1 MNVLYL
7 ANPNDNHD
15 LKWISYFVENKLV
28 RGFLMPRES
37 HKAPLGIKLQAG
49 SLEIVD
55 SIPDFSI
62 LRFHQTLLTAIKIR
76 RFIRKNEIHAIHI
89 LFAEPN
95 ALWCLFRNFFSIP
108 IIITCRGTDVL
119 QTIPRTFQTRNLINL
134 FVAPAYRLAFR
145 RADYI
150 TGTSQQQLKSI
161 FNFSGR
167 ETNISIVRT
176 GVDISRML
184 SDTSGFFPLSDFSPY
199 ILFPRYIKPLYNH
212 EFCLEAVALLP
223 PEIKSAYKFVF
234 VGKNC
239 ESQQATYQ
247 SFLEEK
253 MKSIQHVDFIFLP
266 EMQQESMF
274 ELYKRSSLVVMTP
287 HSDGSPVSAMEA
299 IVCGS
304 NVILGPLQ
312 YDEEVFKAW
321 TFHLK
326 SWDATELARL
336 MTNCL
341 QEAKTKDV
349 NAYVH
354 LVDRNKEMK
363 KVAKIYESVLGEQA
377 GILLNSVQDE
387 LKTYTQCSRC
397 ILDTHDDP
405 EITFDSHGICSYCR
419 SYEKLESKL
428 VKKGEAGEAELNRLV
443 KLIKDSGAG
452 KPYDCILG
460 LSGGV
465 DSTYLAYQAKK
476 LGLRPLA
483 VHFDNGWNSELAV
496 SNIENI
502 INRLGFDLHTFVI
515 DWDEFKD
522 LQLSFLKASVVD
534 IELLTDHAIITKLYQ
549 LAIKHNIKYIL
560 SGTNVV
566 TEAVLPSPWIH
577 NKRDHI
583 HIRAVQEKFGTV
595 PIKTFPLF
603 TSSLK
608 WLVVWKGIKSASL
621 LDLMPY
627 NKKDV
632 KKIIATELGWR
643 DYGGKHYESVFTRFY
658 QGYILPTKFGIDKRK
673 AHLSNLICSGQITR
687 GEALEE
693 LSKPGYDEATRK
705 SDYEFVLKKLDLSR
719 EAFEAIMKA
728 PVRKHTEFPVEN
740 SIYDRFPWLKI
751 VRPIWQKIKSVRKLS

>member
-1 MNVLYL
+1 MNILYL
-7 ANPNDNHD
+7 ANPFDSHD
-15 LKWISYFVENKLV
+15 IKWISYFVENKFV
-28 RGFLMPRES
+28 KAFLMPRTS
-37 HKAPLGIKLQAG
+37 HKIPDSLALNG
-49 SLEIVD
+49 SLQIVD
-55 SIPDFSI
+55 PVPDFSI
-62 LRFHQTLLTAIKIR
+62 LRFYQTLYAAYRIK

-95 ALWCLFRNFFSIP
+95 ALWCIFRDYFSIP
-108 IIITCRGTDVL
+108 IIVTCRGTDVL
-119 QTIPRTFQTRNLINL
+119 KTIPRAFQERNLINR
-134 FVAPAYRLAFR
+134 FVAPAYIRAFLK
-145 RADYI
+145 ADFV
-150 TGTSQQQLKSI
+150 TGTSRQQVNSI
-161 FNFSGR
+161 FKFSGR
-167 ETNISIVRT
+167 NQNVSIVRT
-176 GVDISRML
+176 GVDINRL
-184 SDTSGFFPLSDFSPY
+184 RGDTSSAFPLPDQKPF
-199 ILFPRYIKPLYNH
+199 ILLPRYIKPLYNH
-212 EFCLEAVALLP
+212 EFCLSAIELLP
-223 PEIKSAYKFVF
+223 TKVKAMCRIVLI
-234 VGKNC
+234 GKNKDP
-239 ESQQATYQ
+239 QQAAYQ
-247 SFLEEK
+247 NFLEEK
-253 MKSIQHVDFIFLP
+253 MNTIKDVEFIFLP
-266 EMQQESMF
+266 EMAQESMF
-274 ELYKRSSLVVMTP
+274 ELYKRASLVIMTP
-287 HSDGSPVSAMEA
+287 NSDGSPVSAMEA
-299 IVCGS
+299 VVCGAK
-304 NVILGPLQ
+304 VILGPLP
-312 YDEEVFKAW
+312 YDEIFKPW
-321 TFHLK
+321 TFKLK
-326 SWDATELARL
+326 DWSQQELADL
-336 MTNCL
+336 ILHCL
-341 QEAKTKDV
+341 SIQNSTDMKSFFP
-349 NAYVH
+349 
-354 LVDRNKEMK
+354 LVDRNVEME
-363 KVAKIYESVLGEQA
+363 KVRAIYEGVVNKKEIQWS
-377 GILLNSVQDE
+377 NN
-387 LKTYTQCSRC
+387 TQPNETKRYIQCTQC
-397 ILDTHDDP
+397 ILDTKDDSAI
-405 EITFDSHGICSYCR
+405 EFDGSGVCSYCR
-419 SYEKLESKL
+419 DYEIKESKF
-428 VKKGEAGEAELNRLV
+428 VKKGEEGERALEALV
-443 KLIKDSGAG
+443 NKIKESGLG

-460 LSGGV
+460 VSGGV

-515 DWDEFKD
+515 DWEEFKD

-549 LAIKHNIKYIL
+549 LAIENNIKYIL

-673 AHLSNLICSGQITR
+673 AHLSNLICSGQISR

-693 LSKPGYDEATRK
+693 LSKPGYDDATRK
-705 SDYEFVLKKLDLSR
+705 SDYEFVLKKLNLR
-719 EAFEAIMKA
+719 HEEFEAIMKA

-751 VRPIWQKIKSVRKLS
+751 VRPVWQKIKSVRKLS

>member
-1 MNVLYL
+1 MKLAVVSNDYPGPDLLYGDTFVHSRVKGYKASCEVAVIGFNSNLRQDRVFEYEGISVWITRDQSFFEQKIREYNPDAIVAHLIQHSIANLLLSFHKPLVIFIHGFEALSWKRRLMNYTKPGDLPYL
-7 ANPNDNHD
+7 LKYVRENRKQLKGLKEVVEKTKKRNDVHFIFVSNWLKEAARLDVNTTFFNAHVIPNGIDTTLFSFQKKAEEQRKKILILRSFKARNYANDIAVEVISILSKKKFFSELEFCIYGEGYLFKSLTDKVKHFPNVILNN
-15 LKWISYFVENKLV
+15 YFVENKIIPSIHKQYGIFLCPSRLDTQGVSMCEAMASGLV
-28 RGFLMPRES
+28 PITCPVGGIPEYATNGVSSFQIETAKDIADKIEFLYNNPDAFLRMSE
-37 HKAPLGIKLQAG
+37 QARK
-49 SLEIVD
+49 EIVSKSD
-55 SIPDFSI
+55 LSSTIKKE
-62 LRFHQTLLTAIKIR
+62 LRVIHSTL
-76 RFIRKNEIHAIHI
+76 NEASVIS
-89 LFAEPN
+89 N
-95 ALWCLFRNFFSIP
+95 YQQCLN
-108 IIITCRGTDVL
+108 CVLDV
-119 QTIPRTFQTRNLINL
+119 Q
-134 FVAPAYRLAFR
+134 
-145 RADYI
+145 
-150 TGTSQQQLKSI
+150 
-161 FNFSGR
+161 
-167 ETNISIVRT
+167 
-176 GVDISRML
+176 
-184 SDTSGFFPLSDFSPY
+184 
-199 ILFPRYIKPLYNH
+199 
-212 EFCLEAVALLP
+212 
-223 PEIKSAYKFVF
+223 
-234 VGKNC
+234 
-239 ESQQATYQ
+239 
-247 SFLEEK
+247 
-253 MKSIQHVDFIFLP
+253 
-266 EMQQESMF
+266 
-274 ELYKRSSLVVMTP
+274 
-287 HSDGSPVSAMEA
+287 
-299 IVCGS
+299 
-304 NVILGPLQ
+304 
-312 YDEEVFKAW
+312 
-321 TFHLK
+321 
-326 SWDATELARL
+326 
-336 MTNCL
+336 
-341 QEAKTKDV
+341 
-349 NAYVH
+349 
-354 LVDRNKEMK
+354 
-363 KVAKIYESVLGEQA
+363 
-377 GILLNSVQDE
+377 
-387 LKTYTQCSRC
+387 
-397 ILDTHDDP
+397 DDP
-405 EITFDSHGICSYCR
+405 EITFNEEGVCSYC
-419 SYEKLESKL
+419 SNYAKQELEF
-428 VKKGEAGEAELNRLV
+428 VKKGEEGERALETLV
-443 KLIKDSGAG
+443 NQIKESGLG

-460 LSGGV
+460 VSGGV